1 MTRGETSSFAFV
13 ARPSLMARIVLALSA
28 ALIRQRE
35 RQSLAHLDAHLLRDI
50 GLTPDDVRHEVSKP
64 FWQP

>member
-1 MTRGETSSFAFV
+1 MTRSETRTFAFL
-13 ARPSLMARIVLALSA
+13 ARPSLMARIVHALSA